1 MTLAMLTLTTGL
13 GIWQVSRLHWKT
25 ALLQEIDRGE
35 AAPAVPLPA
44 SPPAF
49 TKVRVTGR
57 LRQDLQVLYGVEV
70 RSAAEGPV
78 LGAYLLNPLERP
90 GADPVIVNR
99 GWAPLTWHSPATPVD
114 ATIEG
119 YVREPEYPV
128 RFGATDDP
136 PARRF
141 YALDPAAV
149 AAALGLPRAAPF
161 TVVALGTTPPGTY
174 PEPARA
180 LPRPANNHLSYAIT
194 WFGLAASL
202 LVIFAIY
209 ARRALRP
216 PVKEPA

>member
-1 MTLAMLTLTTGL
+1 MTIAMLTLTTAL
-13 GIWQVSRLHWKT
+13 GIWQVERLHWKI
-25 ALLQEIDRGE
+25 ALLQDIDRGE

-44 SPPAF
+44 APQPF
-49 TKVRVTGR
+49 TKVLVTGR

-70 RSAAEGPV
+70 RSAVEGPV

-90 GADPVIVNR
+90 GADTVIVNR
-99 GWAPLTWHSPATPVD
+99 GWAPLTWQSPATPVD

-119 YVREPEYPV
+119 YIREPEYPV
-128 RFGATDDP
+128 RFGAADDP
-136 PARRF
+136 AARRF
-141 YALDPAAV
+141 YALDPAAIG
-149 AAALGLPRAAPF
+149 ASLGLPHAAPF

-180 LPRPANNHLSYAIT
+180 LPRPPNSHLSYAIT

-202 LVIFAIY
+202 VVIFAIY

-216 PVKEPA
+216 VKEPA